1 MSEKEK
7 RILKTFE
14 EVFPKLTEIEKEKLL
29 SFGEGMA
36 FVKSKEK
43 ERVCKQEEKRVPE
56 EISRMGKL
64 KSYQKKIN
72 AAYKS
77 ENVEVYK
84 S

>member
-43 ERVCKQEEKRVPE
+43 ERVCK
-56 EISRMGKL
+56 
-64 KSYQKKIN
+64 
-72 AAYKS
+72 
-77 ENVEVYK
+77 
-84 S
+84 